1 MNTFFDLVRQRRSHR
16 KFTDEPVNPADIEQ
30 ILKTALMA
38 PAGKRANP
46 WEFIVVTDAGMRN
59 RLSTCKPAGGAFV
72 KDAPVAIVVVGDTSK
87 SDVWTE
93 DCSIAAIY
101 LQLATEALGL
111 GSCWC
116 QIRLR
121 SGMEENRMAADEV
134 RELLSIPDNYQVEC
148 IVSIGHKAEQ
158 RPPFDENRL
167 QTEKIHNEKF

>member
-16 KFTDEPVNPADIEQ
+16 KFTNEPVAQADIEK
-30 ILKTALMA
+30 IVKTALMA

-46 WEFIVVTDAGMRN
+46 WEFIVVTDAEVRN

-72 KDAPVAIVVVGDTSK
+72 KDAPVAIVVVGDSSK

-101 LQLATEALGL
+101 LQLAAEALGL

-116 QIRLR
+116 QVRLR
-121 SGMEENRMAADEV
+121 SSINEGRMAADEV
-134 RELLSIPDNYQVEC
+134 RDILSLPDNYQVEC
-148 IVSIGHKAEQ
+148 IISIGHKAEE
-158 RPPFDENRL
+158 RSPFDESRL
-167 QTEKIHNEKF
+167 QIEKIHYGKF